1 MRRAL
6 GASLLVVAFVGCGQQ
21 APRPAT
27 VDGGAV
33 APAAPAPADASP
45 FRFVDVAAEAG
56 LDRVAWAGRPGKDHL
71 LDSAGTGVAFLDSDR
86 DGRLDV
92 FVVNGWRLDGS
103 TIVERGRH
111 ALYHGESGGRFRDVT
126 DAAGV
131 GGDGHWGAA
140 VAVAD
145 QDQDGWPDLL
155 VTSFGGLQLFR
166 NRGDGSFAD
175 VAPQIGL
182 VAPGWNTGAAF
193 FDADRDGDLDLYV
206 AAYIDCNEA
215 DVLAAQRTLDWKGQ
229 EKVAFGPFGLA
240 GAPDHYFKLDAGGR
254 YFDETEAAGL
264 RDKALG
270 FGFGA
275 RAFDDDG
282 DGDLD
287 LFVANDSDANFLY
300 RNDGTGRFE
309 DVGLWSGVAF
319 DASGASQACMG
330 VALGDATGDGRDDL
344 FVSNFSEDHCTL
356 YRAEGGG
363 LFEDVSAAAGISG
376 PTYLPLSWGSA
387 LADLDGDGD
396 LDLVVVNGHIYPQVD
411 AHPEHGL
418 SYRQAPLLLE
428 NRGGRFVDVSAQAGP
443 GFTTARAGRGLAV
456 GDYDDDGDLDLLMSQ
471 LDGPP
476 VLLRNESRGG
486 AWLIVACEVPP
497 HAGPLLGT
505 RVTVTAGD
513 RSQSRDIAS
522 GDSYA
527 SSHDPRLHFGFGE
540 LPGGTVDEVR
550 VRWPDGSES
559 VLRDVPARQILAV
572 RKG

>member
-6 GASLLVVAFVGCGQQ
+6 GASLLVVAFAGCGEE

-27 VDGGAV
+27 VDGAAA
-33 APAAPAPADASP
+33 APAAAEASP

-56 LDRVAWAGRPGKDHL
+56 LARVTWAGRPGKDHL
-71 LDSAGTGVAFLDSDR
+71 LDSAGTGVAFLDYDR

-103 TIVERGRH
+103 AIVERGRH
-111 ALYHGESGGRFRDVT
+111 ALYHGEGDGRFRDVT

-131 GGDGHWGAA
+131 GGDGRWGAA

-166 NRGDGSFAD
+166 NRGDGSFSD

-193 FDADRDGDLDLYV
+193 LDADRDGDLDLYV
-206 AAYIDCNEA
+206 AAYIDCTEA

-229 EKVAFGPFGLA
+229 DKVAFGPFGLK

-254 YFDETEAAGL
+254 YVDETEAAGL

-275 RAFDDDG
+275 RALDDDG

-287 LFVANDSDANFLY
+287 LFVANDSDANYLY
-300 RNDGTGRFE
+300 RNDGHGRFE
-309 DVGLWSGVAF
+309 EVGLWSGVAF

-330 VALGDATGDGRDDL
+330 IALGDATGDGLDDL

-376 PTYLPLSWGSA
+376 PTHMPLSWGCA
-387 LADLDGDGD
+387 LADLDDDGD

-418 SYRQAPLLLE
+418 TYRQAPLLLE
-428 NRGGRFVDVSAQAGP
+428 NHGGRFVDVSAQAGP

-476 VLLRNESRGG
+476 VLLRNDSRGG

-497 HAGPLLGT
+497 RAGPLLGT
-505 RVTVTAGD
+505 RVTVTAGG

-540 LPGGTVDEVR
+540 LPGGTVEEVR

-559 VLRDVPARQILAV
+559 VLRDVPARQVLAV
-572 RKG
+572 RKP